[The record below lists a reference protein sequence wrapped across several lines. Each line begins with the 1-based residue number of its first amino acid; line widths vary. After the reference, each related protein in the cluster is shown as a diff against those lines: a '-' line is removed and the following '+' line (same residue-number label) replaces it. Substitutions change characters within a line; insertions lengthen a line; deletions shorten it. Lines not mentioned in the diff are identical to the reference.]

1 MSAFFH
7 ARNQVTAALL
17 WALLPVACVKQSDY
31 EALQKENQALQA
43 RIDQMSLQLQQS
55 QADLVAAQTQVLQFQ
70 ASQTLTQTQ
79 FQTAKQQLEQSEA
92 ALSALKAEFDKFRT
106 QRRNAMV
113 GKKYPVLNLDDGK
126 VLRDAQIA
134 SINGEEVSFRHDGG
148 FMRVALAN
156 TTDDLRWEACYNLKD
171 EQQAANE
178 RRVAEARQLE
188 RLKSV
193 PQKKA
198 GVTKPAVN
206 VVTVLQ
212 QQLAAQ
218 RQQLNR
224 EFQALA
230 AKNPGALSGP
240 IWDSARPEASPL
252 LNTVSGSRAVLGISR
267 LQSLRDVI
275 LSTLQQLRD
284 IDPASR

>member
-7 ARNQVTAALL
+7 ARIQVAAALA

-156 TTDDLRWEACYNLKD
+156 TTDDLRWEACYNLQD

-178 RRVAEARQLE
+178 RRMAEARQLE

-193 PQKKA
+193 PQKNA
-198 GVTKPAVN
+198 GVAKPAVN
-206 VVTVLQ
+206 AVTVLQ